1 MIRNCLEKELFCMY
15 GTFYLVSQQKP
26 GHQCTG
32 WFFDLFF
39 TYCSHYMALLLF
51 IMTRLCDGAQT
62 KTGNIPIFMNMVLL
76 YLVQTTNT
84 QNNKLCLRQPTR
96 YFYLQLKVELYYYR
110 NMVQVI
116 YSLDSHQAAK
126 SM

>member
-76 YLVQTTNT
+76 YNQLDIYV
-84 QNNKLCLRQPTR
+84 
-96 YFYLQLKVELYYYR
+96 YL
-110 NMVQVI
+110 
-116 YSLDSHQAAK
+116 
-126 SM
+126 